1 MSKLVSGCEKCQQW
15 THKPETSEGWRI
27 CAIFRVMCP
36 PDNYCEYFEPPTPVE
51 EKEVEDVPTGE

>member
-1 MSKLVSGCEKCQQW
+1 MKKVSDCCEKCQQW

-36 PDNYCEYFEPPTPVE
+36 PDYYCEYFEPPTPVE
-51 EKEVEDVPTGE
+51 EKEVEDE